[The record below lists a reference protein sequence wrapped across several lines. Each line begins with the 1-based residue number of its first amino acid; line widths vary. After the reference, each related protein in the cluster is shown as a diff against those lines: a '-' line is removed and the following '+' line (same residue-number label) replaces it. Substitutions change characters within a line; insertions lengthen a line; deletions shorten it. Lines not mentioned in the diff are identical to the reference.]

1 MKEKINLSLVEDFF
15 QSSSPDEYAKKLI
28 NTKNADKNKK
38 YVEEIKD
45 RISDLKGRIEQVNDK
60 EKKYENA
67 KKTLEINNKI
77 IDYNNN
83 AQSFFIMHK
92 KLIKKKSEP
101 EIEKSIAERTKLRR
115 QKDK

>member
-1 MKEKINLSLVEDFF
+1 MKGKINLSLVEGFF
-15 QSSSPDEYAKKLI
+15 QSSSPAEYAKKLI

-83 AQSFFIMHK
+83 AQSFFIMHQ
-92 KLIKKKSEP
+92 KLIKKNQNQRLKKVLQRE
-101 EIEKSIAERTKLRR
+101 
-115 QKDK
+115 QN